1 MNTEQWKHLII
12 LILASLTLPFTADAD
27 VTFRQTTYAG
37 SHPGDRGFIEFK
49 VNATDHDGPCEIN
62 VFVMPTR
69 IVVIAN
75 LQNTWFP
82 LDTTDTFDHR
92 LLIYGSAFD
101 DEINIRGEAPI
112 GLHFHATVAGLSG
125 NDYIHVHKNI
135 PSWLDGN
142 DGKDS
147 LHGGSERDHIMGG
160 RGDDVIGGGDGHDDL
175 HGQEGDDIVLGHDG
189 RDVIAGGPG
198 QDYLSGGAHDDELWG
213 DENVSSSSPYAW
225 LLYKPD
231 MELDIMFGGPGS
243 DSFHSAFFNW
253 GSKTDPVSGST
264 TMSKIYIEEEFVV
277 DFTSDDFRME
287 HCLYGSLF
295 PKWLGPWTP

>member
-1 MNTEQWKHLII
+1 MNTEQWKHFLI
-12 LILASLTLPFTADAD
+12 LILASVTMPLTSNAD
-27 VTFRQTTYAG
+27 VTFRQTTY
-37 SHPGDRGFIEFK
+37 PGYRPSDRGFIEFK

-112 GLHFHATVAGLSG
+112 GLHFHATVAGLG
-125 NDYIHVHKNI
+125 GDDYIHVHKNI

-142 DGKDS
+142 HGKDS
-147 LHGGSERDHIMGG
+147 LHGGSARDHIMGG
-160 RGDDVIGGGDGHDDL
+160 RGNDLIGGGGGHDDL
-175 HGQEGDDIVLGHDG
+175 HGQMGDDIVLGHDG

-198 QDYLSGGAHDDELWG
+198 QDYLSGGADDDELWG
-213 DENVSSSSPYAW
+213 DEPVSSLSMYGW
-225 LLYKPD
+225 WFYQPD
-231 MELDIMFGGPGS
+231 MEKDTMLGGSGR
-243 DSFHSAFFNW
+243 DRFHSAFYQW
-253 GSKTDPVSGST
+253 ASKIDPVSGST
-264 TMSKIYIEEEFVV
+264 HTDKRYVEEEFIV
-277 DFTSDDFRME
+277 DFTSDDYRIE
-287 HCLYGSLF
+287 HCLPVTRWHRWWS
-295 PKWLGPWTP
+295 P